1 MISQGPAKLPTTLH
15 LIANVVN
22 KLSCIQ
28 ATNYH
33 MHKELQ
39 AISRKYQTENWFK
52 KKLLENL
59 APFIAEHGLQTDQNL
74 KHVHVI

>member
-28 ATNYH
+28 ATIIINYH

-39 AISRKYQTENWFK
+39 AISRKYQTENWF
-52 KKLLENL
+52 
-59 APFIAEHGLQTDQNL
+59 
-74 KHVHVI
+74 